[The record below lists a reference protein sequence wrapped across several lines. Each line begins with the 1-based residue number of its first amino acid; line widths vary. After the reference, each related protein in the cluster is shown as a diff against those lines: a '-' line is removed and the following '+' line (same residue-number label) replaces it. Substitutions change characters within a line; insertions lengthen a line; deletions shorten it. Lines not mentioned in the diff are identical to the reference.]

1 MAPGESLILV
11 SDGVAEAMNSAGEL
25 FGRARLD
32 RLLATMPA
40 GLSAAERV
48 EAVNDEVR
56 RFSAGAEMADDVTVL
71 VVRWA
76 RA

>member
-1 MAPGESLILV
+1 MVPGESLILV

-25 FGRARLD
+25 FGRTRLD

-40 GLSAAERV
+40 GLSAAEQV
-48 EAVNDEVR
+48 ESVNDEVR